1 MSKANVCTH
10 LDWGAGSWAS
20 SEERQCTL
28 RSLVLVVLQLSTVI
42 RTAHFIVFTD
52 EGGCVVTEMSALL

>member
-1 MSKANVCTH
+1 MSVHISTGVLGRGPVLKRDDV
-10 LDWGAGSWAS
+10 
-20 SEERQCTL
+20 L